1 LDESTAPN
9 PPADNTDLTQT
20 PNAIPPPPGGGLAPL
35 TPPAAPPLVPPPP
48 PPAADPFSGATA
60 TTDAAPATAEVA
72 LATEAITP
80 APGTPT
86 APGISAP
93 SAVGSDP
100 SAIVAP
106 LAERLIGEIHKA
118 IQGQT
123 DIVEAAVVALLT
135 GGHAL
140 FEGVPGTAK
149 TLLVR
154 SLAAAC
160 SADFKRIQFTP
171 DLMPS
176 DITGT
181 NVFDMSSNAFHL
193 RRGPIFAEIV
203 LADEINRTPP
213 KTQAALLEAM
223 EERRVSV
230 DGTPNPLP
238 GIFTVFATQNPVEYE
253 GTYPL
258 PEAQLDRFL
267 IKVIVPYPA
276 EDAEVKMLAA
286 WDRGFRAADLTTAN
300 LQAVASVEEILQA
313 RSLLPRVTVEPKILN
328 YIISI
333 IRRTREHRQLTLGAS
348 PRASVAL
355 LQASKTLALMRG
367 RPFLTPDDVK
377 TMALPV
383 LRHRVLLRP
392 EAEIEGVGP
401 DRVLSALLEGIEV
414 PR

>member
-1 LDESTAPN
+1 IGAQAPGVGA
-9 PPADNTDLTQT
+9 PAVL
-20 PNAIPPPPGGGLAPL
+20 
-35 TPPAAPPLVPPPP
+35 
-48 PPAADPFSGATA
+48 S
-60 TTDAAPATAEVA
+60 APATN
-72 LATEAITP
+72 
-80 APGTPT
+80 
-86 APGISAP
+86 
-93 SAVGSDP
+93 DP
-100 SAIVAP
+100 SAFVAP
-106 LAERLIGEIHKA
+106 LAERIVREVHKA
-118 IQGQT
+118 IQGQEE
-123 DIVEAAVVALLT
+123 IVEAAVIALLT

-154 SLAAAC
+154 TLAAAC

-181 NVFDMSSNAFHL
+181 TVFDMASNAFHMK
-193 RRGPIFAEIV
+193 RGPIFAEIV

-230 DGTPNPLP
+230 DGSPNPLP
-238 GIFTVFATQNPVEYE
+238 PVFTVFATQNPVEYE

-267 IKVIVPYPA
+267 VKVVVPYPT
-276 EDAEVKMLAA
+276 EDAEVKMLTA
-286 WDRGFRAADLTTAN
+286 WDRGFRAADLQTAGV
-300 LQAVASVEEILQA
+300 QSVASVEELLRA
-313 RSLLPRVTVEPKILN
+313 RSLLPAVTVEPKILN
-328 YIISI
+328 YVIAIV
-333 IRRTREHRQLTLGAS
+333 RRTREHRQLTLGAS
-348 PRASVAL
+348 PRAAVAL

-367 RPFLTPDDVK
+367 RPFITPDDVK

-401 DRVLSALLEGIEV
+401 DRVLTALLESVEV